1 MVKCLR
7 VFLVLLAVI
16 VLAGGMAHEAN
27 AAPKHVIKVSYVNH
41 PGEAV
46 DLEVKY
52 WAKLVNERSNGEVQL
67 ELFPSSQLGTQQEVY
82 EQAILGANVIG
93 MGDPGNLSDY
103 VPDFGI
109 FSGPYLAEYDEKFKL
124 FKSDWFKTMEKRLE
138 EHGLVGMSYNWMYG
152 PRNLVVTKPVLKPED
167 LKGLKIRVPN
177 VKIQA
182 EAFRAMG
189 ATPTPMPLAEVYPA
203 LTQGVI
209 DGAENPMNVLYG
221 QKLYEPAKNLIAI
234 EYLNMTLC
242 WMAGKAFLDTLPPEV
257 VQMLKET
264 CDEAGE
270 YSKKLVPEEDA
281 KIVSLMEA
289 AGVKIHAIDKG
300 LFREAAKST
309 YDNFPEWTPGL
320 YDTVQRIIADM

>member
-1 MVKCLR
+1 MTKCLR
-7 VFLVLLAVI
+7 VFALLLGLTVLV
-16 VLAGGMAHEAN
+16 GGMAQDVT

-52 WAKLVNERSNGEVQL
+52 WANLVDERSKGEVKL
-67 ELFPSSQLGTQQEVY
+67 ELYPSSQLGTQQEVF

-109 FSGPYLAEYDEKFKL
+109 FSGPYLAEYDQKFKL
-124 FKSDWFKTMEKRLE
+124 FKTDWFKSLEDSLEK
-138 EHGLVGMSYNWMYG
+138 HGLVGMSYNWMYG
-152 PRNLVVTKPVLKPED
+152 PRNLVATKPVLKPED

-177 VKIQA
+177 VKIQV
-182 EAFRAMG
+182 EAFRSMG

-203 LTQGVI
+203 LTQGII

-221 QKLYEPAKNLIAI
+221 QKLYEPTKHLITI

-270 YSKKLVPEEDA
+270 YSKKLVPEEDG

-289 AGVKIHAIDKG
+289 AGVTIHNVDKE

-309 YDNFPEWTPGL
+309 YDKFPEWTPGL
-320 YDTVQRIIADM
+320 YETVQKIIADM